1 VSPVPAPTTAT
12 AAPPVTT
19 PPAAAAPPAAAQP
32 VTSPPAAAP
41 PSSASAPPPGAT
53 QPAAAPAASPQA
65 SLERDRKAEHI
76 RLALDQRMQ
85 LGVNYFDE
93 YRFGHAALPE
103 IDFDEIDLAVEFLGR
118 RLAAPLLISSMTGG
132 TEAAGLINRNL
143 AAGAERTRIA
153 VGIGSQRKALEDPAK
168 ADTFKVREVA
178 PSVPLLANLGAV
190 QLNYGLGIR
199 ECRQAV
205 EMIGADAL
213 VLHLNPLQEAIQ
225 PEGQR
230 NFAGLLPKMGEI
242 ARALPVPVVAKEIGC
257 GISAATARALAG
269 QGIRII
275 DTAGVGGTS
284 WARIEAQR
292 AGDLDLGEV
301 FAGWGI
307 PTPLSIQEVR
317 SASAPTSMDGGGDG
331 DGSDAGGGIT
341 VIASGGIRNGLDA
354 AKALALGA
362 DLVGMAFPFLQAA
375 TESPEKVVERVER
388 IVLELKICM
397 FCLGVKT
404 VAELRHAGLRKGS

>member
-1 VSPVPAPTTAT
+1 VSPAPAQTAPPTTA
-12 AAPPVTT
+12 AA
-19 PPAAAAPPAAAQP
+19 PAAAAPPSAAARP
-32 VTSPPAAAP
+32 TAAL
-41 PSSASAPPPGAT
+41 PSSATAPPPGAT
-53 QPAAAPAASPQA
+53 QPAASAAASPQA

-76 RLALDQRMQ
+76 RLALEQRMQ

-93 YRFGHAALPE
+93 YRFGHMALPE
-103 IDFDEIDLAVEFLGR
+103 IDFDDIDLAVEFLGR

-213 VLHLNPLQEAIQ
+213 ILHLNPLQEAIQ

-242 ARALPVPVVAKEIGC
+242 ARALPVPVIAKEIGC

-317 SASAPTSMDGGGDG
+317 SASTSVDDG
-331 DGSDAGGGIT
+331 GGGIT

-375 TESPEKVVERVER
+375 TESPEKVVAKVER